1 MMNILLVSQMDL
13 RSTTGVATYYR
24 ALKLELEAAGH
35 YAEVITPE
43 HTPKWVSFLLKLV
56 RRSRIVFRSDYAAL
70 YISELVYFVS
80 VYFAVRKVRKKK
92 AWDVI
97 HGQDPSSSCAARY
110 AVRGKIPVLTTC
122 HYNDTPV
129 EERRLKYKLSVKQLD
144 KVTNWFRFLF
154 SRLDSLIFVSE
165 YIHDKS
171 VYLLPQGVK
180 YQVIPNGV
188 RFYGKTELIGKPEC
202 FTIVNT
208 GTLEDRKNQ
217 VLLIEAAVH
226 LKAKGQPFRI
236 SFLGEG
242 PARNRLEQTVKE
254 KGLQDHI
261 EFKGHVSGILDLY
274 RKADLYV
281 HTSLNESWGLC
292 VTEAFSVGLPV
303 LALANGGIPEQFPP
317 SRDGLLNPSTNA
329 EELAAQIEICY
340 NFDIRKQLQEAQ
352 YAYASARFS
361 SDHMLKETMK
371 CYQEMAIKS

>member
-24 ALKLELEAAGH
+24 ALKQELEAAGH

-43 HTPKWVSFLLKLV
+43 HTPKWVSILLKMI
-56 RRSRIVFRSDYAAL
+56 RRSRLVFRSDYAAL

-80 VYFAVRKVRKKK
+80 VYFAVRKVRKKRP
-92 AWDVI
+92 WDVI
-97 HGQDPSSSCAARY
+97 HGQDPSSSCAARK

-129 EERRLKYKLSVKQLD
+129 EERRLKYKLSAKQLG

-154 SRLDSLIFVSE
+154 SRLDTLIFVSE
-165 YIHDKS
+165 YIHNKS
-171 VYLLPQGVK
+171 VYLLPPEVK

-188 RFYGKTELIGKPEC
+188 RFYDKTKINETPAL

-217 VLLIEAAVH
+217 ALLIEAAVH
-226 LKAKGQPFRI
+226 LKAKGHLFRI
-236 SFLGEG
+236 QFLGEG
-242 PARNRLEQTVKE
+242 PARKKLEQMVKE
-254 KGLQDHI
+254 SGLENQI
-261 EFKGHVSGILDLY
+261 EFKGHVSGILDIY

-303 LALANGGIPEQFPP
+303 LAVANGGIPEQFPP
-317 SRDGLLNPSTNA
+317 TKDGLLRPEINA
-329 EELAAQIEICY
+329 EELAAQINICY
-340 NFDIRKQLQEAQ
+340 NFNIRKQLQQVQ

-361 SDHMLKETMK
+361 SDHMLKETLK
-371 CYQEMAIKS
+371 CYEGLLLNV